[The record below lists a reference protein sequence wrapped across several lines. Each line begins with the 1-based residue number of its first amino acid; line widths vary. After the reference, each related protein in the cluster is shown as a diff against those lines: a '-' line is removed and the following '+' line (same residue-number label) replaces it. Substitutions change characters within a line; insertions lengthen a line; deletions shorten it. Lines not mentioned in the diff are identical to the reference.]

1 MTMPVAEITQLP
13 GQSSRL
19 FDNEAVTYE
28 RGLSEITTASLI
40 SPEDALLIR
49 VSPALPDHI
58 LLGSLGDGRLRVQ
71 SPITVK
77 LIKEDQHVIAE
88 ATELDEFGFGT
99 NLSEALRDL
108 QGAIVELYF
117 TLEAEQDRLGPDL
130 QRIRATLQHKLL
142 RRS

>member
-1 MTMPVAEITQLP
+1 MQVIEITQLP

-28 RGLSEITTASLI
+28 RGLLENTIAPLI
-40 SPEDALLIR
+40 SLEDALLVR
-49 VSPALPDHI
+49 VSPAPPDHI
-58 LLGSLGDGRLRVQ
+58 LLGSLRDGRLRVQ

-77 LIKEDQHVIAE
+77 LTKEDQHVIAE
-88 ATELDEFGFGT
+88 ATELAEFGFGA

-108 QGAIVELYF
+108 QEAIVELYF

-130 QRIRATLQHKLL
+130 QKIRATLQHKLL
-142 RRS
+142 RRT

>member
-1 MTMPVAEITQLP
+1 MQVIEITQLP
-13 GQSSRL
+13 GQSSRS
-19 FDNEAVTYE
+19 FDNEAVTSE
-28 RGLSEITTASLI
+28 RRFLEIPIASLI

-49 VSPALPDHI
+49 VSPVLPDHI
-58 LLGSLGDGRLRVQ
+58 LLGSLRDGRLRVQ

-77 LIKEDQHVIAE
+77 LTKEDQHVIAE

-108 QGAIVELYF
+108 QRAIVELYF

-130 QRIRATLQHKLL
+130 QKIRATLQRKLL

>member
-1 MTMPVAEITQLP
+1 MQVVEITQLP
-13 GQSSRL
+13 GQSSGS

-28 RGLSEITTASLI
+28 RRFLKIPIASLI

-49 VSPALPDHI
+49 VSPVLPDHI
-58 LLGSLGDGRLRVQ
+58 LLGSLRDGRLRVQ

-77 LIKEDQHVIAE
+77 LTKEDQRVIAE

-108 QGAIVELYF
+108 QRAIVELYF
-117 TLEAEQDRLGPDL
+117 TLETEQDRLGPDL
-130 QRIRATLQHKLL
+130 QKIWATLQHKLL
-142 RRS
+142 RRP

>member
-1 MTMPVAEITQLP
+1 MQVTEITQLP
-13 GQSSRL
+13 GQSSRS

-28 RGLSEITTASLI
+28 RRFLEIPIASLI

-49 VSPALPDHI
+49 VSPVLPDHI
-58 LLGSLGDGRLRVQ
+58 LLGSLRDGRLRVQ

-77 LIKEDQHVIAE
+77 LTKEDQHVIAE
-88 ATELDEFGFGT
+88 ATELNEFGFGT

-108 QGAIVELYF
+108 QRAIVELYF

-130 QRIRATLQHKLL
+130 QKIQATLQHKLL
-142 RRS
+142 RRV